1 LRVLRTLRALGLSAL
16 ALLAIPAAVHADP
29 PPTQIGFDDLSP
41 ETKVV
46 EQYAGLGVHFAHP
59 YAFGINRN
67 NPPSDVINSFCTG
80 GPENEGT
87 LRVVDG
93 GISGRSGY
101 LTCGLPE
108 FDKGFDEAFQ
118 FDYWRHG
125 VSFKVRSQPRVGY
138 AGPQP
143 LTVRLLGKNTEVLQ
157 RFDYELPPGQVTPLS
172 YARLQSDIA
181 YVELSGEGQL
191 WLDDVEAP
199 VDVMPPPPAYR
210 LALVNPALSLVEGAS
225 GKVPIK
231 VIRFN
236 GSSGPVPL
244 TVASLPAGIAAAA
257 VEPNPIGGTAPG
269 ALRVTAS
276 APALGERQVMVSAA
290 AGAPPAAGTATG
302 GPVTLTVQL
311 EPALVIDDDFA
322 QVQRAIAVPG
332 CGGVETR
339 RGLTVRGGFKGTVLV
354 LPTILS
360 GPVKIL
366 SQSNLVESG
375 GDGRYEVG
383 FTLGQ
388 DAGVP
393 GDSEIQLRFKPLS
406 GASEATVKLHVFAEP
421 VSIDAIAPAS
431 LARARPIQAGE
442 RVSLSGSFP
451 RGCSLYFQDGVGDVL
466 PVVGS
471 DPGGGG
477 EAATRTVELDPMS
490 ASGPIAAIARDEPSH
505 PVLAKSPSLDVREM
519 RNTAGLFVTN
529 EAIGGASDYSWSD
542 FIRAFGNDDA
552 DACTPFGCFR
562 DPFAVSF
569 WHDLQDELGENRGLC
584 VGYSTM
590 ARRFDRGIE
599 LPSAYLAGARRAW
612 EISDFSEGTAIKDQM
627 VRWQIAQRDTD
638 WMDFLH
644 GLRGSGSPAALRS
657 SLEEGIRAHGSM
669 YVLMFHGAAGHVAVA
684 YAVQAVLGGFDILT
698 YNPNTPYALTEE
710 VDGRVREGALGRSAI
725 RVRDKSWNG
734 GIFSGAD
741 GDWWS
746 GDMSSIDVFDVQP
759 PSNAT
764 MPDRWRSFV
773 VFGPIAKS
781 AGDGPPKA
789 PTVSSIRI
797 GGEEALRGDG
807 TTKPGSGA
815 SALIVPSGI
824 EPDVSYR
831 LPHGRPATLTLRGA
845 ASGRYTE
852 SALGD
857 GVAAGVE
864 GAHTARGQSDTLT
877 LTSGSPRIGFA
888 SGGDKDAATL
898 SLISRMGRGAGSSV
912 ARSADPARSADVSL
926 AVGGGR
932 ADALALTDGGG
943 TVELR
948 HDGPPTKAAV
958 TLGASGASGP
968 QTAELAPLPVGAG
981 QRLQLRPLAWNDL
994 GEGVAFIVRDRR
1006 GAVVRS
1012 GKARIRPSGLVRL
1025 ALHLSVR
1032 SKPNGRVVVGGRV
1045 RKPGGAPLLVV
1056 TVQALRHGRQVARRV
1071 VALKGRREI
1080 HRGRFSLPVA
1090 LPKSARGATLRAVA
1104 TLTDEAADYATAR
1117 ATGQAGPHR

>member
-1 LRVLRTLRALGLSAL
+1 MRTLLALAFSAL

-41 ETKVV
+41 ETKVT

-59 YAFGINRN
+59 YAFGINRPN
-67 NPPSDVINSFCTG
+67 IPPGEGINSFCTG

-125 VSFKVRSQPRVGY
+125 VSFKVMSQPRVGY
-138 AGPQP
+138 GGPQP
-143 LTVRLLGKNTEVLQ
+143 LSVRLLGKNTEVLQ

-172 YARLQSDIA
+172 YTRLQSDIA

-199 VDVMPPPPAYR
+199 VDVTPPPPAFR

-231 VIRFN
+231 VIRSN

-290 AGAPPAAGTATG
+290 AGAPPSAGTVIG

-354 LPTILS
+354 LPTVLS

-388 DAGVP
+388 DAGVR

-421 VSIDAIAPAS
+421 VSIDAVAPTS

-490 ASGPIAAIARDEPSH
+490 ASGPIAAVARDEPSH
-505 PVLAKSPSLDVREM
+505 PVLAKSSSLDVREM
-519 RNTAGLFVTN
+519 RNTAGLVHSN
-529 EAIGGASDYSWSD
+529 EEIGGASDYSWSD

-562 DPFAVSF
+562 DPFAVLF
-569 WHDLQDELGENRGLC
+569 WHVLQDELGENRGLC
-584 VGYSTM
+584 FGYATM
-590 ARRFDRGIE
+590 ARRFDQGGERA
-599 LPSAYLAGARRAW
+599 SDYQAGASRAW
-612 EISDFSEGTAIKDQM
+612 QISDFSEGSRLKDQV
-627 VRWQIAQRDTD
+627 VRWQVSQWDPD
-638 WMDFLH
+638 WLAFTS
-644 GLRGSGSPAALRS
+644 GLNGAGNAAALRA

-669 YVLMFHGAAGHVAVA
+669 HVTMRHGDEGHAAVA
-684 YAVQAVLGGFDILT
+684 YAVHTVLDGFDILT
-698 YNPNTPYALTEE
+698 YNPNTPYSTIEE
-710 VDGRVREGALGRSAI
+710 VDGRAREGALARSAI
-725 RVRDKSWNG
+725 RIRGNTWNG
-734 GIFSGAD
+734 GIFSPAD

-746 GDMSSIDVFDVQP
+746 GDMSSINVYSALP
-759 PSNAT
+759 PSNAS
-764 MPDRWRSFV
+764 MPNKWRSLI

-781 AGDGPPKA
+781 AGGGPSKA

-807 TTKPGSGA
+807 TTKPGGGA

-898 SLISRMGRGAGSSV
+898 SLISRMGRGAGSSA
-912 ARSADPARSADVSL
+912 ARSADPTRSADVFL

-932 ADALALTDGGG
+932 ADTLTLTDGGG

-968 QTAELAPLPVGAG
+968 QTAELAPLAVGAG
-981 QRLQLRPLAWNDL
+981 QRLQLRPVSWSDL
-994 GEGVAFIVRDRR
+994 GEGVAFTVRDRR

-1025 ALHLSVR
+1025 ASHLTVR

-1056 TVQALRHGRQVARRV
+1056 TVQALRQGRLIARRV
-1071 VALKGRREI
+1071 VALKGHREVRRG
-1080 HRGRFSLPVA
+1080 HFSVPVA
-1090 LPKSARGATLRAVA
+1090 LPKSARGTALRAVA
-1104 TLTDEAADYATAR
+1104 ILTDEAANYATDR
-1117 ATGQAGPHR
+1117 ATGETGQRH